1 MPVERLQKVLARA
14 GVASRRHAEAFIV
27 EGRVRVNGQVVTEL
41 GTRVDPRR
49 DKVELDG
56 RRIVLEGPVYAMLHK
71 PRGVV
76 TTLSDPEGRP
86 ALGELV
92 KGLGA
97 RVFPIGRL
105 DFHTSGALLVTNDGA
120 LAQALLHPRHHVPK
134 VYVCKVRGVPSDAQL
149 DAWRQGVMLHPTES
163 DPDERAVKT
172 LPAQVR
178 ILRNAPPG
186 DDAGAGAG
194 STWLEVTLHEGRTR
208 QIHRMAEATGL
219 FVMRLARI
227 SFAGITTE
235 GLRPGDMRPLTDKE
249 VTALRVQYL
258 RPLEMGATP
267 AAPADD
273 VRDEAPARPKRP
285 APKAKREVGPSK
297 RDAGPS
303 KSESGPMKRLA
314 PKVKSESGHSKR
326 EAGHSKREAG
336 PMKRD
341 ERATRRPEGGR
352 PPTTK
357 SARSSTRRG

>member
-235 GLRPGDMRPLTDKE
+235 GLRPGDMRALSDKE

-258 RPLEMGATP
+258 RPLETGAIP
-267 AAPADD
+267 AAPTEEA
-273 VRDEAPARPKRP
+273 RDEAPARPKRP
-285 APKAKREVGPSK
+285 APKMKSEPGHSK
-297 RDAGPS
+297 R
-303 KSESGPMKRLA
+303 ESGPMKPPA
-314 PKVKSESGHSKR
+314 PKMKSES
-326 EAGHSKREAG
+326 GHSKREAG

-341 ERATRRPEGGR
+341 ERATRRPEGAR

-357 SARSSTRRG
+357 GARTSTRRG